1 VNIERELDM
10 KVAILAGGTGTR
22 LSEETVLRPKPMV
35 KIGGRPILWHIM
47 QHYAGFGYDEFAIAL
62 GYKGEMIRDFFVSE
76 CATAGSVRVDFANSR
91 VANPQSTGVG
101 SLSNSLVS
109 NWTVDL
115 VDTGEKTATGGR
127 IKRLQPFVGT
137 ETFMLT
143 WGHGVSD
150 VDLDALLAF
159 HREHGRL
166 ATVTAV
172 HPPGRFGCLDLSG
185 TSVTS
190 FHEKPE
196 QTNDWIN
203 GAFFVL
209 EPEIFDYI
217 AGDETQWELKPMERL
232 AQEGQ
237 LQAWKHEGFW
247 QCMDTLKE
255 KHFLES
261 LWDSGNAPWKTWENA
276 DESSGNG
283 PSGIHRIGPHAD
295 AHRRRA

>member
-1 VNIERELDM
+1 M
-10 KVAILAGGTGTR
+10 KVAILAGGAGTR
-22 LSEETVLRPKPMV
+22 LSEETVSRPKPMV
-35 KIGGRPILWHIM
+35 EIGGRPILWHIM
-47 QHYAGFGYDEFAIAL
+47 HYYAGFGHDEFAIAL
-62 GYKGEMIRDFFVSE
+62 GYKGEMIRDFFVEE
-76 CATAGSVRVDFANSR
+76 CASTGSVRVDFANSHISQ
-91 VANPQSTGVG
+91 PQPMSAT
-101 SLSNSLVS
+101 SDWL
-109 NWTVDL
+109 VDL
-115 VDTGEKTATGGR
+115 VDTGEKTNTGGR
-127 IKRLQPFVGT
+127 IKRLQPFVGD

-143 WGHGVSD
+143 WGDGVSD

-185 TSVTS
+185 TAVKS

-217 AGDETQWELKPMERL
+217 DGDDTQWELEPMERL
-232 AQEGQ
+232 AREGQ

-261 LWDSGNAPWKTWENA
+261 LWDSGNAPWKTWEKD
-276 DESSGNG
+276 DESSSNW
-283 PSGIHRIGPHAD
+283 PSGIHRNHPRTD